1 MFNSLSLSFISF
13 IWIDSNLFKVVFFQI
28 SKLYLIL
35 IIFSNF
41 YNINHRKR
49 NRNFLSDVF
58 SNKKRKEEIFNNYII

>member
-41 YNINHRKR
+41 Y
-49 NRNFLSDVF
+49 S
-58 SNKKRKEEIFNNYII
+58 EY